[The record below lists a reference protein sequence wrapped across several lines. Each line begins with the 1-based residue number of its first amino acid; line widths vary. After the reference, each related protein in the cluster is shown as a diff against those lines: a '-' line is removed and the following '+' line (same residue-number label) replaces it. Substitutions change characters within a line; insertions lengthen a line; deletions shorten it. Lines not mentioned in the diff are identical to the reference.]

1 MSNYSVKCAQAS
13 TSEKDDMHWH
23 LFDINLKLLGQS
35 SDRKRLEI

>member
-1 MSNYSVKCAQAS
+1 MSNVLKHQLQQK
-13 TSEKDDMHWH
+13 KDDMHWH